1 MGMGE
6 GCERPMRGT
15 SRHGVT
21 LVELLT
27 VVAIISL
34 LMAILLPAVQSAR
47 ESGRKSACSNNLRQF
62 GLGLLA
68 HADRDPRTRFCSG
81 SFDWIEDGA
90 LTKYGWVADLV
101 NAEIPVGK
109 MLCPSNPAQAS
120 KALTQVLDATVAEL
134 TANNCIDRLGPP
146 PELGPDGTT
155 ILTAAPC
162 YEIIHGGVAAG
173 AARVPYA
180 AKLLEKFYNSNYT
193 ASWWLVRSGVW
204 LESNGRLKE
213 RTAGCGRST
222 WSRNSTVG
230 PLQRSMADTAGVP
243 SSFIPVIGDGATG
256 PYTMTHE
263 VGSLGAG
270 QMAVHPMTAGPV
282 VIATASI
289 DVNAFPVNPVYPG
302 WWTEWT
308 NLTLQDYRYFAPVH
322 KGTCN
327 ILFADGSV
335 RGFADDNKDGLLN
348 NGFPAGVGGF
358 RSAEVELSP
367 EEVLSR
373 WALRKDSMGGG

>member
-120 KALTQVLDATVAEL
+120 KALT
-134 TANNCIDRLGPP
+134 
-146 PELGPDGTT
+146 
-155 ILTAAPC
+155 
-162 YEIIHGGVAAG
+162 
-173 AARVPYA
+173 
-180 AKLLEKFYNSNYT
+180 
-193 ASWWLVRSGVW
+193 
-204 LESNGRLKE
+204 
-213 RTAGCGRST
+213 
-222 WSRNSTVG
+222 
-230 PLQRSMADTAGVP
+230 
-243 SSFIPVIGDGATG
+243 
-256 PYTMTHE
+256 
-263 VGSLGAG
+263 
-270 QMAVHPMTAGPV
+270 
-282 VIATASI
+282 
-289 DVNAFPVNPVYPG
+289 
-302 WWTEWT
+302 
-308 NLTLQDYRYFAPVH
+308 
-322 KGTCN
+322 
-327 ILFADGSV
+327 
-335 RGFADDNKDGLLN
+335 
-348 NGFPAGVGGF
+348 
-358 RSAEVELSP
+358 
-367 EEVLSR
+367 
-373 WALRKDSMGGG
+373 

>member
-1 MGMGE
+1 MGTDSRCKGPTQ
-6 GCERPMRGT
+6 GIR
-15 SRHGVT
+15 RHGVT

-81 SFDWIEDGA
+81 SFDWLEDGA

-120 KALTQVLDATVAEL
+120 RAMTQVLDATLAEL
-134 TANNCIDRLGPP
+134 TANNCVDRVGPP
-146 PELGPDGTT
+146 PELGPDGSTV
-155 ILTAAPC
+155 ITAAPC
-162 YEIIHGGVAAG
+162 YEIIQGGVAPG
-173 AARVPYA
+173 AARVLYA
-180 AKLLEKFYNSNYT
+180 KKLLDKFYNSNYT

-204 LESNGRLKE
+204 LDSNGRLKE
-213 RTAGCGRST
+213 RVSGCGRSVT
-222 WSRNSTVG
+222 SRNSTVG

-243 SSFIPVIGDGATG
+243 SSFIPVMGDGAIG
-256 PYTMTHE
+256 PYMMSQE
-263 VGSLGAG
+263 VGTLGSG
-270 QMAVHPMTAGPV
+270 QMAVHPMTVGPV

-289 DVNAFPVNPVYPG
+289 DVNAFPANTVYPA
-302 WWTEWT
+302 WWSEWT

-335 RGFADDNKDGLLN
+335 RGFADENRDGLLN

-358 RSAEVELSP
+358 RSGEVELSP

-373 WALRKDSMGGG
+373 WALRKDSIGGG